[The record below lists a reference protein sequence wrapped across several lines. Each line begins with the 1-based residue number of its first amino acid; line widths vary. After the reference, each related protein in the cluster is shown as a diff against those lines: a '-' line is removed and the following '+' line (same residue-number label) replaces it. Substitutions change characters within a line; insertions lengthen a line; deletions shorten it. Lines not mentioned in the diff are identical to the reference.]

1 MAHPTYTYKGFK
13 LYKVNDGLYSIDHLN
28 ETYAY
33 LEKAPESHGGGY
45 FSMTPIVQSG
55 YSELS
60 QRLARGEYAGK
71 SAKYAFRN
79 WVNENYGSA
88 YAYKH

>member
-13 LYKVNDGLYSIDHLN
+13 LYKVSDGFYSIDHLN

-33 LEKAPESHGGGY
+33 LEKAPESRGGGY
-45 FSMTPIVQSG
+45 FTMTPTVQSK

-60 QRLARGEYAGK
+60 QRLERGERVGWNARE
-71 SAKYAFRN
+71 AFHN
-79 WVNENYGSA
+79 WVDENYGNA
-88 YAYKH
+88 YVYKH